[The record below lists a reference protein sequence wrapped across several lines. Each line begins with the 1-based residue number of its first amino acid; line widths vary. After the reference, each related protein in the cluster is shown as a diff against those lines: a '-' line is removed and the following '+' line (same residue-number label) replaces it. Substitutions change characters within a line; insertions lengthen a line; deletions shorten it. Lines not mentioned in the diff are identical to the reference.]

1 MTVKELIEKLK
12 QYDGEREVCIRFA
25 LDEED
30 EIGYIFK
37 TIGCY
42 EFLDDRLYIIGED
55 VTTKEAYAS
64 VGQFDLK
71 ELYKKAK
78 AELLKGE

>member
-1 MTVKELIEKLK
+1 MTVLELINKLEK
-12 QYDGEREVCIRFA
+12 YDKNAEVLIRFA

-37 TIGCY
+37 TVGCY
-42 EFLDDRLYIIGED
+42 EYLDDRLYIIGED
-55 VTTKEAYAS
+55 VTTSEEYTS

-78 AELLKGE
+78 EELLKGE